1 MKIAFIHPRYP
12 FSDGTGASHSATQI
26 VSGLSA
32 AGHEVCVYCPR
43 EPDNQVEHRNLELRY
58 LTGNSNHPHTMTRLN
73 KEVLSRS
80 EELSEFDIVHS
91 YLMRLMP
98 SIGEMGRD
106 SDTGTVVTLNAYGGV
121 CAKNDLLYRDETQCT
136 RKSTLRCL
144 DCILRSGHDTDRS
157 YLYETT
163 SQAFSLRLINQGE
176 NVRQHIDA
184 YQALSSHVMETYT
197 SFGFDSGKIEV
208 IPNILDEKFD
218 IGHSSDFT
226 EPIKLLYVGYLKHS
240 KGVDRLPEILSK
252 LNRKSKKEFELTI
265 VGDGELRRSIEQA
278 CSKKEL
284 TDTVEFTGQIPNEE
298 LPTVYAEHDIFLYP
312 GRWDEPFGRIFLE
325 AMAAGTPVV
334 ATDIGSVKEI
344 IGGAGVVTE
353 QSIPGLVDG
362 IISIVADSE
371 LQNHS
376 EQATK
381 NVCEYKR
388 SSVIPQ
394 FENLYSSL
402 VS

>member
-1 MKIAFIHPRYP
+1 MRIAFIHPRYP
-12 FSDGTGASHSATQI
+12 FSDGTGATYSATQI
-26 VSGLSA
+26 VNGLTA
-32 AGHEVCVYCPR
+32 AGHDVCVYCPE
-43 EPDNQVEHRNLELRY
+43 EPDKNAQNSNFELRH

-73 KEVLSRS
+73 REVLSRKD
-80 EELSEFDIVHS
+80 EFCEFDIVHS

-98 SIGEMGRD
+98 SIGEIGRD
-106 SDTGTVVTLNAYGGV
+106 IDTGTVVTLNAYGGV

-163 SQAFSLRLINQGE
+163 SQTFSLRLISQGE
-176 NVRQHIDA
+176 NLRQHIDA
-184 YQALSSHVMETYT
+184 YQALSSHVKETYT
-197 SFGFDSGKIEV
+197 SFGFDSEKIKV

-218 IGHSSDFT
+218 IDHSSDFT

-252 LNRKSKKEFELTI
+252 LNKKSEKEFELTI

-278 CSKKEL
+278 CSQKGL
-284 TDTVEFTGQIPNEE
+284 TGSVEFTGQIPNEE

-344 IGGAGVVTE
+344 IGNAGVVTE

-362 IISIVADSE
+362 IISIVDDSE

-376 EQATK
+376 EQAKK

-394 FENLYSSL
+394 FEDLYTSL

>member
-12 FSDGTGASHSATQI
+12 FSDGTGAAHSATQI

-43 EPDNQVEHRNLELRY
+43 EPDNRVEHRNLELRY
-58 LTGNSNHPHTMTRLN
+58 LPGNSNHPHTMTRLN